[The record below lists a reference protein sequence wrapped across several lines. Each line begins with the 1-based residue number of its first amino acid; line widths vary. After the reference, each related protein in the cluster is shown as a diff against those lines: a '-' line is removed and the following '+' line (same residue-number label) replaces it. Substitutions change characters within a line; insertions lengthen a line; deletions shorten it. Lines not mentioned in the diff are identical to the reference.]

1 MSYITKSVL
10 ANMLY
15 FFNWSVDKVTNLT
28 LISTIKNIF
37 RIAVVKHAQKQALYI
52 KFLVISKFLL
62 IVM

>member
-37 RIAVVKHAQKQALYI
+37 RIAVVKHA
-52 KFLVISKFLL
+52 
-62 IVM
+62 